1 MHQTT
6 DTQTARPRYKCSS
19 NSLHA
24 SYVNHVLHQLMPAQ
38 RNTGYDLRSRHHDR
52 SLTQKTTSIV
62 ESDYIIRM
70 LFKDSY

>member
-1 MHQTT
+1 M
-6 DTQTARPRYKCSS
+6 RP
-19 NSLHA
+19 NN
-24 SYVNHVLHQLMPAQ
+24 VNTLHQLMPPPQ

-52 SLTQKTTSIV
+52 SLTQKTNSIV